1 MDKSQVQVG
10 SFLSKEYQ
18 TLKRNA
24 MKHPPR
30 KCAYCEQ
37 EFIPAR
43 RNRKFC
49 SDTCKQYNYLTK
61 KTGKRY
67 GIDKAQLIEE
77 ANIKTEPLVITE
89 QMAITP
95 HIKSNSPNIA
105 ITYEFINKSPQANAP
120 KNIVLG
126 RWYSTFAG

>member
-1 MDKSQVQVG
+1 
-10 SFLSKEYQ
+10 
-18 TLKRNA
+18 
-24 MKHPPR
+24 MKHQPR

-61 KTGKRY
+61 KTEKKY
-67 GIDKAQLIEE
+67 GVDKVQLIER

-89 QMAITP
+89 QMAATP
-95 HIKSNSPNIA
+95 SIESTAPSIA
-105 ITYEFINKSPQANAP
+105 ITYEFMGKSLQVHPP
-120 KNIVLG
+120 KGIIFG